1 MVYTVTA
8 STSVVLVNTLDSP
21 NTVVLLSSIVNPGH
35 IVGIRD
41 ITGSSLIKTQPI
53 VVSTTNGIKFYDGSF
68 STLLNE
74 PNASLIV
81 SSRSPTVWQILNNQ
95 GFLTSLST
103 ATLNT
108 ITTHFGSIDT
118 LSSIYDTVS
127 SFNISSINVSR
138 NFLLLGDDYH
148 FQNLTVVGSTF
159 FNSSVTIQGTAFLST
174 GLTVTG
180 DVKSFCS
187 IRLKGSLTGQA
198 NLNVLSDINI
208 GENLYV
214 SSLLSL
220 QEGTLLPKNLSIQT
234 LLVSNLHVAGFM
246 RVAGTLST
254 MSSFAIGESL
264 VTTSSITLLSTLSSG
279 QSIVSSNINILGP
292 VQASTLSVS
301 NNASIQ
307 QDVSIQDHSYFYNT
321 LSSLGTLQT
330 TSSIRSEMSTILK
343 KGFYGLST
351 VSLSTLTVQGSAFF
365 SSLVVQSSLGVG
377 GNLTVTTDTLFQ
389 TLAIQGKAAVGTNL
403 TVSYLTSIGDSL
415 STQSNVYIGENLFI
429 QGMFSTLS
437 SVTIGGQISG
447 VSTLTVFGTVS
458 TAALHVKSTLSV
470 QGSMSIIGNLV
481 ALGLSSSYA
490 VRSVSTLQVSTQIT
504 TQNAYISYL
513 NTQALTSPS
522 SFYVNTT
529 PGLLATGLSSFNVV
543 VGGNSYVPSIKTS
556 SFQGTRIQTSSLQY
570 SLTISSI
577 NVLTNRVVFQYTGT
591 LQTYTVPAGIYSLN
605 VSMWGAGGASISLGG
620 GFGGTGGA
628 GAYISGT
635 LDVIPGQVL
644 SILVGQGGRT
654 TTQSYGGGGKGGTYS
669 SGTWGT
675 GGGGRSAILLG
686 GSELVTVGGGGGAGA
701 ATSAS
706 GGYGGYTVGSP
717 GLVSAVGGGGGT
729 LTSGGVAVTTNV
741 YLATNGSL
749 HQGGDSISF
758 GGGGGGGYYGGA
770 GGAAYAQSGVS
781 GDRTSGGG
789 GGGGS
794 STPSSGSWTLVVGS
808 NSPNGQGT
816 APATTVSGYVSGV
829 ASGSGTTGG
838 NGLVILSYVYTQD
851 RLLSSFVLGSTSQT
865 TATFPMIDTG
875 YPVVNVASRFQSTL
889 YSDRIIGTT
898 IYSSTVT
905 GSLFTGDG
913 ANLSNVIQFTQN
925 PIVSL
930 LSLSTLTTLT
940 VQETGTG
947 SALTNTATIGNSLTI
962 NNVAT
967 TSTTSLLLLGGS
979 DFSNADIKTSYQ
991 NGPWIPSASALF
1003 DGVTT
1008 ALTTNRS
1015 SNSPLYVATGQSSN
1029 PLKTI
1034 QWSTDGSNWNYSLS
1048 GGFTGG
1054 GGNDVTYFV
1063 PQGLFIAVGSGP
1075 YNIQYSGDGKNWSNQ
1090 ANNFTDYG
1098 YQGIEPNNKIKFGA
1112 NTCMAI
1118 RTSPTWGSNSVI
1130 PEIKMTLDGITWS
1143 NAPIYSGMNLISY
1156 GFDFGYFSG
1165 GYYWF
1170 LFDYLNIMYSIS
1182 YGYGWNA
1189 YGNSGLSFIPTSM
1202 FYNSVNSN
1210 WLIGGSNS
1218 IQLRTSILTATTT
1231 RTINAT
1237 AVAITYDTIN
1247 GRYLVGATS
1256 TNPLNTLYQSIDGIT
1271 WSPLTTGGYYSGTL
1285 GVGAGYGILNAPN
1298 FKGINQS
1305 TTSFFFGSGS
1315 IDGVNALQPML
1326 IANNN
1331 VSSFSTVY
1339 TFIGGFS
1346 NGIRGM
1352 GYSSNATTYKVIAVG
1367 DGPIP
1372 TKTIGAYTDTYSI
1385 GSNYS
1390 TLSIQFIPAITGG
1403 FSTVGYG
1410 VTYYTPS
1417 SLWLAT
1423 GQHNLSAN
1431 TIQYSMDGLNWRPTN
1446 INTAGVR
1453 LGGRAI
1459 TWGEFKG
1466 LTKILVAG
1474 SDPASNRCIVV
1485 GDASYTTWRGSL
1497 ENVGFSGYQANGV
1510 AISPDKAF
1518 VVGTRNS
1525 NGTTSIQETIK
1536 YTTDMSNWASPIT
1549 GGFSNAG
1556 YGVAVKYPVYPYVI
1570 AGLSPYGVSSNDT
1583 IKYSSDGINWFS
1595 ALAGIQGQTQV
1606 LTYAN
1611 GLYVA
1616 GGTNAIIYSSD
1627 GKNWSYGKNALTG
1640 FNLSITYFANPWN
1653 GSNIFYQSGFE
1664 SQEPSAYSRFSYD
1677 GINWST
1683 IKNPLWDGGTSPLS
1697 SGYLLGVVQFSDK
1710 YISFGIQGY
1719 DNSRSNMMYSTDL
1732 LTWTNATGTFTGGST
1747 AFAGATQQYPRGFA
1761 TGLSDTGTPLLV
1773 ASASVAQYYPTN
1785 NSKLKYTTD
1794 GITWNN
1800 VAVPDT
1806 IGTTTTVYN
1815 VLSVAYGGGKW
1826 LWLGNVATGTT
1837 GGGFNTITPNKSI
1850 WYSTQGSNNYTV
1862 ATNCFNQT
1870 GYSASYNSNTGLW
1883 IATGLDTNGY
1893 TTKYSGDG
1901 ITWSNASGDIITAAT
1916 GSVSATTGLSMPAL
1930 SSIIVAVGDSGSSN
1944 SQNSIQYSYNGGIHF
1959 YPASTNYAYIRGIG
1973 YGVTYNP
1980 YVSTFYAVGQ
1990 DSLGTASTTIL
2001 RSVDGKVWS
2010 TNKLAVN
2017 GPNDYQKGF
2026 ASQILV
2032 GTTRRVGYNQF
2043 NTNEE
2048 NTLFSLNNLAIY
2060 QRSLAVDGFSTIN
2073 TIRYISSLMTLNET
2087 LSFNLSSQ
2095 MMINSNTAY
2104 PGAVLTVNGSVY
2116 ASSIFITGTQSQVGP
2131 IFNTTTFTASTLIL
2145 QSSLITY
2152 GSLSTPTLGIYQTS
2166 NITRLPFQNNIVSYL
2181 GSGVQ
2186 LNSLFVSPSTIGINI
2201 SSPQASL
2208 HIGGTTGTTST
2219 TVGTYFISLSTSIVN
2234 TSNLNTLMTF
2244 NNSLCIQSQTRATT
2258 STSIVA
2264 TNTSL
2269 AFNNLVFFNLSSQQI
2284 GIGTSNPTYNLDV
2297 RYPVQTYSILSSPKI
2312 HIQVLR
2318 PSVVY
2323 L

>member
-1 MVYTVTA
+1 
-8 STSVVLVNTLDSP
+8 
-21 NTVVLLSSIVNPGH
+21 
-35 IVGIRD
+35 
-41 ITGSSLIKTQPI
+41 
-53 VVSTTNGIKFYDGSF
+53 
-68 STLLNE
+68 
-74 PNASLIV
+74 
-81 SSRSPTVWQILNNQ
+81 
-95 GFLTSLST
+95 
-103 ATLNT
+103 
-108 ITTHFGSIDT
+108 
-118 LSSIYDTVS
+118 
-127 SFNISSINVSR
+127 
-138 NFLLLGDDYH
+138 
-148 FQNLTVVGSTF
+148 
-159 FNSSVTIQGTAFLST
+159 
-174 GLTVTG
+174 
-180 DVKSFCS
+180 
-187 IRLKGSLTGQA
+187 
-198 NLNVLSDINI
+198 
-208 GENLYV
+208 
-214 SSLLSL
+214 
-220 QEGTLLPKNLSIQT
+220 
-234 LLVSNLHVAGFM
+234 
-246 RVAGTLST
+246 
-254 MSSFAIGESL
+254 
-264 VTTSSITLLSTLSSG
+264 
-279 QSIVSSNINILGP
+279 
-292 VQASTLSVS
+292 
-301 NNASIQ
+301 
-307 QDVSIQDHSYFYNT
+307 
-321 LSSLGTLQT
+321 
-330 TSSIRSEMSTILK
+330 
-343 KGFYGLST
+343 
-351 VSLSTLTVQGSAFF
+351 
-365 SSLVVQSSLGVG
+365 
-377 GNLTVTTDTLFQ
+377 
-389 TLAIQGKAAVGTNL
+389 
-403 TVSYLTSIGDSL
+403 
-415 STQSNVYIGENLFI
+415 
-429 QGMFSTLS
+429 
-437 SVTIGGQISG
+437 
-447 VSTLTVFGTVS
+447 
-458 TAALHVKSTLSV
+458 
-470 QGSMSIIGNLV
+470 
-481 ALGLSSSYA
+481 
-490 VRSVSTLQVSTQIT
+490 
-504 TQNAYISYL
+504 
-513 NTQALTSPS
+513 
-522 SFYVNTT
+522 
-529 PGLLATGLSSFNVV
+529 
-543 VGGNSYVPSIKTS
+543 
-556 SFQGTRIQTSSLQY
+556 
-570 SLTISSI
+570 
-577 NVLTNRVVFQYTGT
+577 
-591 LQTYTVPAGIYSLN
+591 
-605 VSMWGAGGASISLGG
+605 
-620 GFGGTGGA
+620 
-628 GAYISGT
+628 
-635 LDVIPGQVL
+635 
-644 SILVGQGGRT
+644 
-654 TTQSYGGGGKGGTYS
+654 
-669 SGTWGT
+669 
-675 GGGGRSAILLG
+675 
-686 GSELVTVGGGGGAGA
+686 
-701 ATSAS
+701 
-706 GGYGGYTVGSP
+706 
-717 GLVSAVGGGGGT
+717 
-729 LTSGGVAVTTNV
+729 
-741 YLATNGSL
+741 
-749 HQGGDSISF
+749 
-758 GGGGGGGYYGGA
+758 
-770 GGAAYAQSGVS
+770 
-781 GDRTSGGG
+781 
-789 GGGGS
+789 
-794 STPSSGSWTLVVGS
+794 
-808 NSPNGQGT
+808 
-816 APATTVSGYVSGV
+816 
-829 ASGSGTTGG
+829 
-838 NGLVILSYVYTQD
+838 
-851 RLLSSFVLGSTSQT
+851 
-865 TATFPMIDTG
+865 
-875 YPVVNVASRFQSTL
+875 
-889 YSDRIIGTT
+889 
-898 IYSSTVT
+898 
-905 GSLFTGDG
+905 
-913 ANLSNVIQFTQN
+913 
-925 PIVSL
+925 
-930 LSLSTLTTLT
+930 
-940 VQETGTG
+940 
-947 SALTNTATIGNSLTI
+947 
-962 NNVAT
+962 
-967 TSTTSLLLLGGS
+967 
-979 DFSNADIKTSYQ
+979 
-991 NGPWIPSASALF
+991 
-1003 DGVTT
+1003 
-1008 ALTTNRS
+1008 
-1015 SNSPLYVATGQSSN
+1015 
-1029 PLKTI
+1029 
-1034 QWSTDGSNWNYSLS
+1034 
-1048 GGFTGG
+1048 
-1054 GGNDVTYFV
+1054 
-1063 PQGLFIAVGSGP
+1063 
-1075 YNIQYSGDGKNWSNQ
+1075 
-1090 ANNFTDYG
+1090 
-1098 YQGIEPNNKIKFGA
+1098 
-1112 NTCMAI
+1112 
-1118 RTSPTWGSNSVI
+1118 
-1130 PEIKMTLDGITWS
+1130 
-1143 NAPIYSGMNLISY
+1143 
-1156 GFDFGYFSG
+1156 
-1165 GYYWF
+1165 
-1170 LFDYLNIMYSIS
+1170 
-1182 YGYGWNA
+1182 
-1189 YGNSGLSFIPTSM
+1189 
-1202 FYNSVNSN
+1202 
-1210 WLIGGSNS
+1210 
-1218 IQLRTSILTATTT
+1218 
-1231 RTINAT
+1231 
-1237 AVAITYDTIN
+1237 
-1247 GRYLVGATS
+1247 
-1256 TNPLNTLYQSIDGIT
+1256 
-1271 WSPLTTGGYYSGTL
+1271 
-1285 GVGAGYGILNAPN
+1285 
-1298 FKGINQS
+1298 
-1305 TTSFFFGSGS
+1305 
-1315 IDGVNALQPML
+1315 ML
-1326 IANNN
+1326 IANND

-1352 GYSSNATTYKVIAVG
+1352 GYSSNAATYKVIAVG

-1431 TIQYSMDGLNWRPTN
+1431 TIQYSLDGLNWRPTN

-1640 FNLSITYFANPWN
+1640 YNLSITNFPNPWN

-1664 SQEPSAYSRFSYD
+1664 SVEPSAYSRFSYD

-1683 IKNPLWDGGTSPLS
+1683 INNPLWNGVS
-1697 SGYLLGVVQFSDK
+1697 SGYLLGVVQFSNK
-1710 YISFGIQGY
+1710 YISFGLQTY
-1719 DNSRSNMMYSTDL
+1719 DNSRSNMMYSSDL
-1732 LTWTNATGTFTGGST
+1732 LTWANATGTFSGGST
-1747 AFAGATQQYPRGFA
+1747 SAAGAREQYPRGFA

-1773 ASASVAQYYPTN
+1773 ASAAVPQYHPTS

-1806 IGTTTTVYN
+1806 IGTTTRVFN

-1826 LWLGNVATGTT
+1826 LWLGNIATGNTSA
-1837 GGGFNTITPNKSI
+1837 GFNTISTNNSI
-1850 WYSTQGSNNYTV
+1850 WYSTKGSNNYTV
-1862 ATNCFNQT
+1862 ATNPFNQT
-1870 GYSASYNSNTGLW
+1870 GYSASYNSNTGRW

-1901 ITWSNASGDIITAAT
+1901 INWSNGSGDIITSAT

-1944 SQNSIQYSYNGGIHF
+1944 SQNSIQYSYDGGIHF
-1959 YPASTNYAYIRGIG
+1959 SPASTNYAYIRGIG

-2010 TNKLAVN
+2010 TNQLAVN
-2017 GPNDYQKGF
+2017 SPNDYQKGF

-2048 NTLFSLNNLAIY
+2048 NTLVSLNNLAIY
-2060 QRSLAVDGFSTIN
+2060 QRSLAVDGFSNIN

-2104 PGAVLTVNGSVY
+2104 PGATLTVNGSVY

-2131 IFNTTTFTASTLIL
+2131 IFNTTTFAASTLIL

-2166 NITRLPFQNNIVSYL
+2166 NITRLPFQNSIVSYL

-2244 NNSLCIQSQTRATT
+2244 NNSLGIQSQTRATA

-2284 GIGTSNPTYNLDV
+2284 GIGTSNPIYNLDV